1 VRQGHRALEHV
12 PQEGGERR
20 QNVVAGDGKR
30 AEAEFDERERRE
42 WLPSPPPKRDR
53 ADPQTEQEGRRHD
66 GRGDGVAAEV
76 VT

>member
-1 VRQGHRALEHV
+1 M
-12 PQEGGERR
+12 
-20 QNVVAGDGKR
+20 VAGDGKR